1 MQQNITQESFPPIL
15 NIDDLARLIHRKPS
29 TIMVDRFRRPESL
42 PPDCTPPYQKA
53 PVWKLSAVLEWY
65 STFQKPAAEP
75 RQEEPPIENSEKKV
89 QGRPTIASKV
99 EKRKQEALVKTT
111 LQSSY

>member
-29 TIMVDRFRRPESL
+29 TIAVDRFRRPESL

-53 PVWKLSAVLEWY
+53 PVWKLSAVLDWY

-75 RQEEPPIENSEKKV
+75 RQEKPLIANAEKNRLGAPTKAERIAKREYESKLSNS
-89 QGRPTIASKV
+89 
-99 EKRKQEALVKTT
+99 
-111 LQSSY
+111 QSA